1 MVQGLHYSITAAD
14 WLGLSLPNTT
24 TPVRTSYLLPALCVL
39 CGSAYAAESSI
50 VGIMRDTLQGG
61 GKFNVLLQS
70 LVPSPLVSSTVESV
84 SSTSLVLS
92 AGVSLSSVE
101 PGQSY
106 VELVS
111 GGVVYLSDV
120 VAVGADFVTTADLL
134 PAAPGML
141 L

>member
-1 MVQGLHYSITAAD
+1 
-14 WLGLSLPNTT
+14 
-24 TPVRTSYLLPALCVL
+24 
-39 CGSAYAAESSI
+39 
-50 VGIMRDTLQGG
+50 MRDTLQGG